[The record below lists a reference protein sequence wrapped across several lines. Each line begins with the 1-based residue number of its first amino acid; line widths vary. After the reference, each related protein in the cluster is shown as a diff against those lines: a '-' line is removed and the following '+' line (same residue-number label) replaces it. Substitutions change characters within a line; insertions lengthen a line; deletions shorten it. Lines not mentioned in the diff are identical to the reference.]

1 MTSFSLYLSE
11 IILTVKKIKATMSV
25 TVFTCCRSTQ
35 PSLYQSKSF
44 LALVSARIP
53 LLLFVFFSVFK
64 SANAFTTHL
73 RFNALHLF
81 VENMEQQQKPSL
93 LHFDKPRVTSV
104 SASTT
109 LQVHEGHHIS
119 ACELPGDP
127 SLILTTNVNLGA
139 TKMDVMKGKQPFE
152 C

>member
-1 MTSFSLYLSE
+1 M
-11 IILTVKKIKATMSV
+11 V
-25 TVFTCCRSTQ
+25 TVTCCMIRSTQ
-35 PSLYQSKSF
+35 PSLYQSKSI
-44 LALVSARIP
+44 LVLVSARIL
-53 LLLFVFFSVFK
+53 LLLFVFSSVFK
-64 SANAFTTHL
+64 SADAFTTHL
-73 RFNALHLF
+73 RFNPFHLF
-81 VENMEQQQKPSL
+81 VESMDQQQKPSL

-139 TKMDVMKGKQPFE
+139 TKIDVMKGKQPFE
-152 C
+152 CMDIKIPEMRQFVLVLT